1 MSRVADL
8 TVDELRDLLHD
19 VVEEILEVKPGLLT
33 DPDGDLEL
41 RPEVVE
47 SLQSYLASDRR
58 GDDAEAVFR
67 SLGLDEA
74 VHDE

>member
-19 VVEEILEVKPGLLT
+19 VVEEILDEKLGLLT

-41 RPEVVE
+41 RPEVSE
-47 SLQSYLASDRR
+47 SLQSYLVSDRR

-67 SLGLDEA
+67 SLGLDDA
-74 VHDE
+74 